1 MTQDRIPRENARET
15 ERQADTSETTAAT
28 AAKNTGGALL
38 WLLIAVAIVVVII
51 GVFLLGPFGLFILVP
66 AVLMIWLVSGLAAG
80 GPATGA

>member
-15 ERQADTSETTAAT
+15 ERQAETSETTAAS
-28 AAKNTGGALL
+28 AAKNTGRALL
-38 WLLIAVAIVVVII
+38 WLLIAVAVVVVVI

-66 AVLMIWLVSGLAAG
+66 AVLMVWFASGLAAG